1 LILEQNRHTYY
12 TGEEVGLLDGVI
24 IGGPNTGTGL
34 EVGRKEGDA
43 RGPEKGATEGNEKG
57 NAMIGKEGTGA

>member
-1 LILEQNRHTYY
+1 M
-12 TGEEVGLLDGVI
+12 GLFDGVI
-24 IGGPNTGTGL
+24 IGGPMTGTGL